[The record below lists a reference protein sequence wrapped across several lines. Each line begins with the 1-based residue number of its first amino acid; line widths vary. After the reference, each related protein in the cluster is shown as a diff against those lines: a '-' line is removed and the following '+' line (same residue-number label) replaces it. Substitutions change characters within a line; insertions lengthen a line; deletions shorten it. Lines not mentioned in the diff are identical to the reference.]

1 MPQVLEP
8 ELLQTFVAIVDT
20 GSFTRAAGRVCRTQ
34 SAVSMQMKRLE
45 EVIGRP
51 LIDRTVGKMLLTPDG
66 ELLLCHARRILQ
78 AHQQALA
85 PFGASRL
92 SESVVLG
99 CPDDHAQSLLP
110 PILSWFAEKYPEV
123 KVDVVCEPTERL
135 LKLLQAG
142 SVDAALVTQGFGD
155 YSGIVVHREPLVWVT
170 SMQHHAHEQDPLPL
184 ALCSSPRS
192 PFRLAAREALTTC
205 RRDSKLVYTTESIA
219 GIEATVHA
227 GLAVS
232 VLAKHTVP
240 AHLRILTECDEFPPL
255 PSVSIAFRRAA
266 DKTWP
271 ALDYLEQHVSR
282 IPLQRDALF
291 SAASPFP

>member
-1 MPQVLEP
+1 MFQVLEP

-20 GSFTRAAGRVCRTQ
+20 GSFTRAARRVCRTQ

-51 LIDRTVGKMLLTPDG
+51 LIDRTVGKVLLTPDG

-78 AHQQALA
+78 VHQQALA
-85 PFGASRL
+85 AFGASRL
-92 SESVVLG
+92 SESLVLG
-99 CPDDHAQSLLP
+99 CPDDYVQSLLP
-110 PILSWFAEKYPEV
+110 PILSWFAKNYPPLQ
-123 KVDVVCEPTERL
+123 VDVVCEPTVRL
-135 LKLLQAG
+135 LKLLPAG
-142 SVDAALVTQGFGD
+142 SVDAALVTHGYGD
-155 YSGIVVHREPLVWVT
+155 YSGIVIHEDELVWVT
-170 SMQHHAHEQDPLPL
+170 SKQHYAHEQDPLPL
-184 ALCSSPRS
+184 ALYSPPRC
-192 PFRLAAREALTTC
+192 PFRLAALHALTTHG
-205 RRDSKLVYTTESIA
+205 RANRVVYATESIA
-219 GIEATVHA
+219 GINAAVHA

-282 IPLQRDALF
+282 IPLQKDALF